1 MRKAR
6 ENENKK
12 TQDISHNILSLF
24 LCVCEHFQFQQLK
37 MCLDELLALLS
48 IQLYS
53 CIEKNVRLMEFK
65 CNITDEK
72 L

>member
-1 MRKAR
+1 MKI
-6 ENENKK
+6 KK
-12 TQDISHNILSLF
+12 PMTFHTIFYLFF

-37 MCLDELLALLS
+37 MCLDKLLALLS